1 MSQVVLSLK
10 SRLPRQDLTH
20 LSLVTAHPVKIQEWT
35 SSLPKVNVGESAR
48 QVYLTLQEM
57 NRLQVDAR
65 ARLAMLESLRPT
77 VYFLCEALS
86 KHYIGQPVILPE
98 KPAKVATLAQ
108 ALQNHL
114 ATGYKLVC
122 VQLAGQ
128 KMDQDTERHLALACH
143 RALSDLSSTLLRCC
157 QLYLS
162 PPQFLWLE
170 IHATYLLASQFQ
182 LAGRVINDSSHK
194 LVADTTVESAYL
206 RTLLLATSRP
216 YQLRQ
221 IEIAQT
227 YETCELWTSRVHLCK
242 AGKDDR
248 IYVFNPNADLPPVYF
263 SQLQEDE
270 KFLNLQTIN
279 MDNLVGH
286 LQDLLLAHSGQPVAR
301 QGEQSL
307 NQDLLRHLIHAWG
320 DLSERG
326 FKRMRGQ
333 GHVDL
338 AVGMSPTHYFVAGE
352 KDFEATL
359 QRDTEGNQFLEKLNH
374 VNTSADPWSGAYRD
388 GHGQDAVLTHIEF
401 TSTSDQASARRQD
414 KFRCQV
420 INTSPGGYGLMW
432 KGEMPSNVR
441 NGEILGIDE
450 NQNGQLCI
458 GVIRWLR
465 QIPGTG
471 AELGIE
477 IFAPYATPCGIKLLR
492 KSGESSEYLRALLLP
507 ELSKIGRPASLL
519 VPNLIFKHGAK
530 VLLNTNGEETKIELG
545 RMVMSTP
552 SFCQFEIGSSD
563 KTSLQASP
571 NALSSQ
577 PEEDFD
583 SIWSSL

>member
-10 SRLPRQDLTH
+10 SRLPRQELTH
-20 LSLVTAHPVKIQEWT
+20 LSLVVAHPVKIQEWT
-35 SSLPKVNVGESAR
+35 SGLPKVNVGESAR

-65 ARLAMLESLRPT
+65 MRLGMLESLRPT

-122 VQLAGQ
+122 VQMASQ
-128 KMDQDTERHLALACH
+128 KMDQDTERHFTLACH

-162 PPQFLWLE
+162 PPQYLWLE
-170 IHATYLLASQFQ
+170 IHAMYLLASQYHV
-182 LAGRVINDSSHK
+182 AGRMVTDSSHK
-194 LVADTTVESAYL
+194 LAADTTIESAYI
-206 RTLLLATSRP
+206 RSLLLATCRP

-221 IEIAQT
+221 VEIAQT
-227 YETCELWTSRVHLCK
+227 YETCELWTSRAQLNK
-242 AGKDDR
+242 AGQDDR
-248 IYVFNPNADLPPVYF
+248 LYVFNPVTDNPPVYF

-270 KFLNLQTIN
+270 KIQSLLTLNI
-279 MDNLVGH
+279 DHLVGH
-286 LQDLLLAHSGQPVAR
+286 LQDLLLAHPGQQTAR
-301 QGEQSL
+301 QGEQALS
-307 NQDLLRHLIHAWG
+307 QDLLRHLIHAWG

-333 GHVDL
+333 GHVDV
-338 AVGMSPTHYFVAGE
+338 AVGMTPTHYFVAGE
-352 KDFEATL
+352 MEFEETL
-359 QRDTEGNQFLEKLNH
+359 QRNEKNNHFLDKLNN
-374 VNTSADPWSGAYRD
+374 VNTSADPWGGTYHD
-388 GHGQDAVLTHIEF
+388 GHGQDALLTHIEF
-401 TSTSDQASARRQD
+401 TSASEQAQARRQE

-420 INTSPGGYGLMW
+420 INTSPGGYGLIW
-432 KGEMPSNVR
+432 KGEMPSTVR

-450 NQNGQLCI
+450 QQDGPLCI

-471 AELGIE
+471 AELGVE
-477 IFAPYATPCGIKLLR
+477 IFSPRAQPCGIKLLR
-492 KSGESSEYLRALLLP
+492 KSGESSEYLRALMLP

-519 VPNLIFKHGAK
+519 VPNLIFKPGSR
-530 VLLNTNGEETKIELG
+530 VLLNTNGEEHKIDLG

-552 SFCQFEIGSSD
+552 SFCQFEMDAPGKDMTQTTPSS
-563 KTSLQASP
+563 
-571 NALSSQ
+571 SST
-577 PEEDFD
+577 PPEDFD